1 MVIVH
6 CSTVLSDLSSKIPE
20 SYILTLNINMR
31 DNSSSDLH
39 VILF

>member
-6 CSTVLSDLSSKIPE
+6 CSIVLSDLSSKIPE
-20 SYILTLNINMR
+20 SYIFTLNINMSY
-31 DNSSSDLH
+31 NSSSNLH